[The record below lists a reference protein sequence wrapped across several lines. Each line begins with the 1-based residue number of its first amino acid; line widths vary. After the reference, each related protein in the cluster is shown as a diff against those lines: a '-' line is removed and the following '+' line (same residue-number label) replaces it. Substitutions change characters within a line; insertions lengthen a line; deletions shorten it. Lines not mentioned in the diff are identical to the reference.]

1 MRGRGGNPELHA
13 PQRLAHAFAVSSS
26 PLRNFAL
33 PLLALLGIVA
43 YWIWRST
50 LSATPAETPA
60 PAPTKAPT
68 EPQKTTQRS
77 TTGGD
82 APSKADASPSTAT
95 PTTTAED
102 VRRTRRD
109 RAASDALRLALRERQ
124 RGGTTRKGG
133 GGATD
138 AAAPQATLDKDY
150 IQARIKEDLVPIAK
164 ECYESA
170 LEDDPKL
177 GGRLVMKFSI
187 VGDEDV
193 GGVVDEADVDPT
205 SDIKHDALRECM
217 RESMLSLSFAPPEDG
232 GTVQVTYPFVF
243 AAEDE

>member
-1 MRGRGGNPELHA
+1 M
-13 PQRLAHAFAVSSS
+13 SSS

-50 LSATPAETPA
+50 LSSTPAETKPAETRA
-60 PAPTKAPT
+60 PA
-68 EPQKTTQRS
+68 EPQKTTQRGSSSSSETKADPPPPANAKPS
-77 TTGGD
+77 TT
-82 APSKADASPSTAT
+82 A
-95 PTTTAED
+95 TAED

-109 RAASDALRLALRERQ
+109 RAASDALRLALRERH
-124 RGGTTRKGG
+124 G
-133 GGATD
+133 GGAGKKSG
-138 AAAPQATLDKDY
+138 AAGSDEPAPQPTLDKDY

-177 GGRLVMKFSI
+177 GGKLVMKFSI

-205 SDIKHDALRECM
+205 SEIKHDALRECM

-243 AAEDE
+243 ASEDE